1 MKNKLMKS
9 LKEKKKIRL
18 RTTHPDGDNYD
29 GVVLHKTK
37 EIIIF
42 QEEYSFE
49 FDGIHIFPLSFI
61 KSIRDDKHDKCANDI
76 LKENGQ
82 FKKISKVNL
91 FTKCVSIA
99 DCLNIIKK
107 RNIWPAIEIVKGK
120 ASSLYVGPILEID
133 DTAVIIKCYDAA
145 GKWEKNYTLKL
156 VNIVRIEI
164 KSKYLK
170 HFNNYM
176 KNL

>member
-1 MKNKLMKS
+1 MKS
-9 LKEKKKIRL
+9 LKEKRTIRIC
-18 RTTHPDGDNYD
+18 TTHPDGDNYD

-42 QEEYSFE
+42 HEIIDFE
-49 FDGIHIFPLSFI
+49 FNGIQIFPLSFV
-61 KSIRDDKHDKCANDI
+61 KSIKDDKHDKCANKI
-76 LKENGQ
+76 IRHNGQ
-82 FKKISKVNL
+82 YKKISRVNT
-91 FTKCVSIA
+91 FSKSVNIT
-99 DCLNIIKK
+99 DCLEIIKK

-120 ASSLYVGPILEID
+120 TSHLYVGPIIKID
-133 DTAVIIKCYDAA
+133 DKDLLINCYDAA
-145 GKWEKNYTLKL
+145 GKWECNYKL
-156 VNIVRIEI
+156 NINKIVKVEI